1 MKKTI
6 RNHLIYIAL
15 SIVLSWSISMSA
27 DLVKLELG
35 VIINII
41 YPIILGVLSITI
53 YFIGSWIF
61 KGSKGRLIFLIIAI
75 LLNLST
81 GLYIRF
87 VDF

>member
-6 RNHLIYIAL
+6 RNHLIYIAI
-15 SIVLSWSISMSA
+15 SIVLSWCISMSA

-41 YPIILGVLSITI
+41 YPIIFGVISLVF
-53 YFIGSWIF
+53 YLIGSWKF
-61 KGSKGRLIFLIIAI
+61 KGSKGRLVFLIIAI

>member
-6 RNHLIYIAL
+6 RSHLIYIVI
-15 SIVLSWSISMSA
+15 SIILSWCISMSA

-41 YPIILGVLSITI
+41 YPIIIGVLSLAT
-53 YFIGSWIF
+53 YLIGSWIF
-61 KGSKGRLIFLIIAI
+61 KESKGRLFLIIAI